1 MCVNNTNRCSL
12 FHWERTPAFI
22 RRRFP
27 EGSAAAMAG
36 HLDSESVKSIYMSL
50 DLPTVTDTRGQI
62 PTVAKDREL

>member
-1 MCVNNTNRCSL
+1 MNNTNICSL

-36 HLDSESVKSIYMSL
+36 HLDSESVKPIYMSL
-50 DLPTVTDTRGQI
+50 DLPTVTDTRRQI